1 MKKHLTLKLDS
12 LDFMILYGLLIVEQA
27 RSEDC
32 TNTSD
37 EIREAQN
44 ELVKQLESLQS
55 PEQVKTYLEVIL
67 DKEN

>member
-12 LDFMILYGLLIVEQA
+12 LDFMIIYGLLIVEQA

-32 TNTSD
+32 VNTSD
-37 EIREAQN
+37 EIRAAQN